1 MQLGLT
7 QSHAIPNAGEKPY
20 KCPVDGCGKGF
31 TCSKQLKVHS
41 RTHTGEKPYHCDICF
56 RDFGYNHVLKLHR
69 VQHYGAKCY
78 KCTICDETFK
88 NKKEMEAHIKGHAN
102 EIIDEDQQTMS
113 STGGE
118 RQGQQP
124 SPMSSTSSLS
134 PSVIDAIES
143 QSSNSSHSHQVY
155 VDLHNGQQLLPQEQ
169 NQPHQHHPK
178 YRKLYED
185 ARILAGAAAA
195 AQQQH
200 HHQQQQQQQQHDT
213 PRETSSEATNSD
225 AESDYFN
232 SFHTRFE
239 YGSQSAGVALLAAA
253 SLARAASSSSSSAAV
268 QNQVTI
274 LPSSMKLTE
283 SSTANAASSLYLY
296 EPLNIMRPNGLLGAV
311 GVQQGHNQG
320 SSFR

>member
-1 MQLGLT
+1 M
-7 QSHAIPNAGEKPY
+7 
-20 KCPVDGCGKGF
+20 DGCGKGF

-102 EIIDEDQQTMS
+102 EMPDDETEAQAAQSSSMS
-113 STGGE
+113 PAS
-118 RQGQQP
+118 
-124 SPMSSTSSLS
+124 SPDVLESNSS
-134 PSVIDAIES
+134 
-143 QSSNSSHSHQVY
+143 SSNSASLFESERQVQ
-155 VDLHNGQQLLPQEQ
+155 VQVREQ
-169 NQPHQHHPK
+169 HQHHPK

-185 ARILAGAAAA
+185 ARMLVGAPSGNGNNGG
-195 AQQQH
+195 H
-200 HHQQQQQQQQHDT
+200 HLQTET

-232 SFHTRFE
+232 SFNARFD
-239 YGSQSAGVALLAAA
+239 YGPQSAGVALLAAA
-253 SLARAASSSSSSAAV
+253 SLAAAASSS
-268 QNQVTI
+268 T
-274 LPSSMKLTE
+274 
-283 SSTANAASSLYLY
+283 SSTAHHQHAMKQEIHPANASSLFLY

-311 GVQQGHNQG
+311 GVQAPHANDATTN
-320 SSFR
+320 FR